1 MLSEHDRVLQEY
13 EIEKNKDFFIMLRDV
28 CCGFIARKQLMRFY
42 QNTGCDNIRE
52 WKRLNIIEPYNIGGG
67 IAFRLKCVGKLNIR
81 WRPVPTASLIL
92 RSYMRL
98 EYYFSRGLRTPEEIL
113 SKASKG
119 NDRAIRMNTVQPLL
133 EQYQDGLAERNI
145 NIPFLDSP
153 DVAKEIEDMAY
164 RDIFLSNVKFADGA
178 IIPHICYYDLRG
190 SRASGVAGELLETYR
205 AYQSIFHSDRAEVRP
220 VIHIITFSTPESK
233 KAVFRRLTQEREFL
247 LFEKMDFDRTF
258 PIHQIGQAFPYLKAG
273 NLV

>member
-42 QNTGCDNIRE
+42 ANTGCDNIRE

-67 IAFRLKCVGKLNIR
+67 IAFRLKCIGKLNIR

-98 EYYFSRGLRTPEEIL
+98 EYYFSRGLRTPGEIL

-153 DVAKEIEDMAY
+153 DVAKEIENMAY
-164 RDIFLSNVKFADGA
+164 RDIFLSSVKFADGA

-190 SRASGVAGELLETYR
+190 GRASGVAGELLETYR

-220 VIHIITFSTPESK
+220 VIHIITFSTPELK
-233 KAVFRRLTQEREFL
+233 KAVFRRLAQEREFL